1 VKHTLKETLDNFGLD
16 PAKIVHERQELVRS
30 THEQTFEASTNIVDH
45 ALGFCVERG
54 FGAAS
59 KLYVMQG
66 AAEAGLYAVAISC
79 TYPPDLNKLKRGIPP
94 DSLLFAGLLLASV
107 CDLADD
113 GHNINTAHAMFEQ
126 ITGRGFR
133 DCFIETCGCKHCR
146 ARRKRHGIAF
156 NPDKQGNWI

>member
-1 VKHTLKETLDNFGLD
+1 MTRTFKETLDQFGLD
-16 PAKIVHERQELVRS
+16 PARIVDERQELVRD
-30 THEQTFEASTNIVDH
+30 TNASTFDATSSIVQH
-45 ALGFCVERG
+45 ALDFCEKKG
-54 FGAAS
+54 FGSAS
-59 KLYVMQG
+59 KLYVLQG

-79 TYPPDLNKLKRGIPP
+79 TYPPDLHELKRGIPQ